1 MRRLLFVGDIVGEPG
16 LGYLETRLPELIA
29 THRPEFVIANA
40 ENLSLTRPEAAGS
53 FGMTPGALERLFAA
67 GVQMVTGGNHSW
79 DGPHGLTAH
88 RDRRVLR
95 PLNYGSR
102 APGKGAGVVQRNGF
116 RLGLINLTSRT
127 ALAQADHPL
136 DAFET
141 QLAAWQGEVD
151 GVLVDFHGES
161 VVEKLTFAYAVAGRA
176 VAVLGTH
183 THVPTLDTRIL
194 PGGTAYVSDVGM
206 TGPSEGLQGLAPEP
220 FVEQARSRLPASVP
234 LRLAEGPVEL
244 GAIEIDLDG
253 AGAAAIRRL

>member
-1 MRRLLFVGDIVGEPG
+1 
-16 LGYLETRLPELIA
+16 
-29 THRPEFVIANA
+29 
-40 ENLSLTRPEAAGS
+40 
-53 FGMTPGALERLFAA
+53 
-67 GVQMVTGGNHSW
+67 
-79 DGPHGLTAH
+79 
-88 RDRRVLR
+88 
-95 PLNYGSR
+95 
-102 APGKGAGVVQRNGF
+102 
-116 RLGLINLTSRT
+116 
-127 ALAQADHPL
+127 
-136 DAFET
+136 
-141 QLAAWQGEVD
+141 VD

-244 GAIEIDLDG
+244 GAIVIDLDG